1 MHVSYV
7 FLPILSKLKIYNIVL
22 KGANKSRHACH
33 SWTNKARHMD
43 EGLHFLVNDSP
54 RNFGPV
60 KFVFV
65 LCFPFEMV
73 DCSCEF
79 PLSKALLH
87 RRPHFSN
94 TPLISRLILTSINW
108 AHATIKALPFFSS
121 LIEIKYMIIYS
132 LIPES
137 LHQLS
142 ALVDTAVSAA
152 RHWLR
157 AFSTANRRDPLQD
170 RIRGWRWRARQRSAC
185 DWLDPPW
192 VTGSRTAR
200 GSWASRE
207 LDERALSARDQV
219 LKRSARRRRLWRGS
233 FSTNTED
240 FICESPQHGV
250 WRLLLRARKKR
261 KQAFLNS
268 GRTVLSFKS
277 QETRLPSQT

>member
-1 MHVSYV
+1 MKVYI
-7 FLPILSKLKIYNIVL
+7 FY
-22 KGANKSRHACH
+22 
-33 SWTNKARHMD
+33 
-43 EGLHFLVNDSP
+43 FNDSP

-60 KFVFV
+60 KSVFV

-94 TPLISRLILTSINW
+94 TPLISHLILTSINW

-142 ALVDTAVSAA
+142 ALVDAAVPAA

-157 AFSTANRRDPLQD
+157 AFSRANRRDPPQD
-170 RIRGWRWRARQRSAC
+170 RIRGWRWRARQRSVC

-233 FSTNTED
+233 FSTDTED
-240 FICESPQHGV
+240 FIRESPQHGV
-250 WRLLLRARKKR
+250 CRLLSRARKKKKTSLFEFR
-261 KQAFLNS
+261 QDCFVFQEPRDASPKSNISSEFSS
-268 GRTVLSFKS
+268 GAQWVLSTAEAERPRAAS
-277 QETRLPSQT
+277 AESG